1 MNDPHL
7 EARHRDLA
15 ARARSFGEKQLRA
28 AGRDEEDPGARA
40 REIAGRLGEE
50 GLLRAVV
57 PPPFGEMDSRSVAV
71 ARETLA
77 YFSLLAE
84 SVIAAQGLAAQAVA
98 GAGNEVQKDRWLPVL
113 VSGEILGAFALAEPE
128 SGSDLTSV
136 RTVAEAEG
144 ALWRL
149 SGIKT
154 WVTNAGVAGLYAVL
168 ARNPESQGSRGLS
181 LFLVDGEA
189 PNLAVRPIE
198 AMAALPVGELELDGV
213 PGVRLGDEGAGR
225 RLARQV
231 LEALRPGAAGAAC
244 GLAARALDETL
255 RHVLARR
262 QFGRPLADF
271 QSVRLELAAM
281 HANLEAARRLA
292 RHAAWLADVGA
303 EEATR
308 AATAAR
314 LFAAEM
320 AGRVVDRAVQLHG
333 AQGLVRGSTVER
345 LFREARALRIREGT
359 TELLGLE
366 LGQDLVK
373 ESR

>member
-1 MNDPHL
+1 
-7 EARHRDLA
+7 
-15 ARARSFGEKQLRA
+15 
-28 AGRDEEDPGARA
+28 
-40 REIAGRLGEE
+40 
-50 GLLRAVV
+50 
-57 PPPFGEMDSRSVAV
+57 
-71 ARETLA
+71 
-77 YFSLLAE
+77 
-84 SVIAAQGLAAQAVA
+84 
-98 GAGNEVQKDRWLPVL
+98 
-113 VSGEILGAFALAEPE
+113 
-128 SGSDLTSV
+128 
-136 RTVAEAEG
+136 
-144 ALWRL
+144 
-149 SGIKT
+149 
-154 WVTNAGVAGLYAVL
+154 
-168 ARNPESQGSRGLS
+168 
-181 LFLVDGEA
+181 
-189 PNLAVRPIE
+189 
-198 AMAALPVGELELDGV
+198 
-213 PGVRLGDEGAGR
+213 LGDEGAGR